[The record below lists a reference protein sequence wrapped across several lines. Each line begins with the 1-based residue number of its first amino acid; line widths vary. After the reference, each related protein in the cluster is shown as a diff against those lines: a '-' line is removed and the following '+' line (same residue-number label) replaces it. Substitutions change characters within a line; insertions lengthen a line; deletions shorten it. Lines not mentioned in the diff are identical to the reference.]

1 MASIAQ
7 DISTRSFQNDQSA
20 GKKMQELVQATV
32 NEGYS
37 QSASGMNV
45 GSPYKFGNISLKPVE
60 HNTIQ
65 PKLNLSEKTDVYEQQ
80 ADAIAEKITGGA
92 NNETFPAENDSEG
105 YTATEHS
112 RTLSL
117 SGNEGASA
125 EKGIA
130 VSHSTGSN
138 MDGSTKAFMES
149 RFGFEFSNIKI
160 HNDEEAAQ
168 MNRQL
173 NAKAFTAGNDIYFD
187 QGQYNPATAEGKFL
201 LAHELTHTLQQDNAE
216 SIQRKELG
224 DIAASSRT
232 SLRISRLPPDQSK
245 IDHWTQEYFGPGAA
259 ATMESEMKSDF
270 GVSITGDRLK
280 KGLRNIGLELKS
292 SSHSITIPASDDEPE
307 HMINTDPS
315 KWELPDNSILDIAID
330 LRNYGLENAIYRFT
344 SYQEGKEQKLLIE
357 RTHVISTPAATVA
370 GPASAAGTFTGMIT
384 IKNVT
389 VNIDSSFSEDKAKTI
404 ASAVELLPDP
414 IRLKIDGVT
423 FVQVASSGLGPAGQS
438 GEYKEDEDKVRIWGD
453 LFNPTARRVGES
465 GNEIY
470 AVVHELMHAID
481 LRPMFMPQIKRDE
494 AMRKKKDLEEKIRKA
509 SYETTDPLGEDDDNV
524 KAIKAGLRADIT
536 TLDKEIADLS
546 KAMGK
551 AKSVSGTELGKNTE
565 ALTTGFGK
573 ALAADGVKAV
583 PNAKKRNDEKA
594 PGTKAENTL
603 KSGISNYAAV
613 NLMEAFAE
621 NFSIYIMDEELLK
634 AIRPK
639 TYAFFVKAFPKTAA
653 TP

>member
-1 MASIAQ
+1 
-7 DISTRSFQNDQSA
+7 
-20 GKKMQELVQATV
+20 
-32 NEGYS
+32 
-37 QSASGMNV
+37 
-45 GSPYKFGNISLKPVE
+45 
-60 HNTIQ
+60 
-65 PKLNLSEKTDVYEQQ
+65 
-80 ADAIAEKITGGA
+80 
-92 NNETFPAENDSEG
+92 
-105 YTATEHS
+105 
-112 RTLSL
+112 
-117 SGNEGASA
+117 
-125 EKGIA
+125 
-130 VSHSTGSN
+130 
-138 MDGSTKAFMES
+138 MDGSTQTFMES
-149 RFGFEFSNIKI
+149 RFGFEFSDIKI
-160 HNDEEAAQ
+160 HNDEEAVQ

-187 QGQYNPATAEGKFL
+187 EGQYNPATTEGKFL

-216 SIQRKELG
+216 NIQRKELG
-224 DIAASSRT
+224 DIAASNRT
-232 SLRISRLPPDQSK
+232 RLRISRLPPDQSK
-245 IDHWTQEYFGPGAA
+245 IDHWAQEYFGTGAVA
-259 ATMESEMKSDF
+259 SMESEMKSDF

-307 HMINTDPS
+307 HMINTDPA

-357 RTHVISTPAATVA
+357 RTHVISAPAATVA
-370 GPASAAGTFTGMIT
+370 VPAPAAGTFTGMVT

-389 VNIDSSFSEDKAKTI
+389 VNIDSSFSQDKAKTI

-453 LFNPTARRVGES
+453 LFNSAARRVGES
-465 GNEIY
+465 GHEIY

-524 KAIKAGLRADIT
+524 KAIKAGLSADIA

-551 AKSVSGTELGKNTE
+551 GKSISGTELGKNTE

-573 ALAADGVKAV
+573 ALAADGVKV
-583 PNAKKRNDEKA
+583 VKNAKKRNDERA
-594 PGTKAENTL
+594 AGTKAENTL
-603 KSGISNYAAV
+603 KSGVSDYGAV

-621 NFSIYIMDEELLK
+621 NFSTYIMDEELLK

-653 TP
+653 AAP